1 MLWGPALGES
11 ESVAWVQ
18 AASLEIPESVAGTM
32 RHAGA
37 RDERLAAEIVRRTA
51 RQAVTA
57 WAMAVDGDA
66 TTLAA
71 MAQPDAAHWLLHPV
85 WKSWQVAAG
94 PKVTEIAIWDLEADA
109 RPPRLRIEFRFTG
122 RRRFADPARSDIA
135 GTIFTGMLDLELQP
149 AGPWPWQLVSG
160 HVQTLDEFLGYVFT
174 SRRET
179 PEEYRQRSGS
189 SAIPATTGSP
199 RVFRLT
205 AGFADHDARFG
216 SASVTVQ
223 RESAPARDEAEDLI
237 WPAIR
242 EVTRQTLGEG
252 DWRPSLG
259 WLDVIELLAG

>member
-1 MLWGPALGES
+1 MLSGPAIPAHLRIVPLRSGGKQRRWRMLWGPALGES

-37 RDERLAAEIVRRTA
+37 RDERLAAEIVRSTA
-51 RQAVTA
+51 RQAVSA

-122 RRRFADPARSDIA
+122 WRRFLMS
-135 GTIFTGMLDLELQP
+135 
-149 AGPWPWQLVSG
+149 
-160 HVQTLDEFLGYVFT
+160 
-174 SRRET
+174 
-179 PEEYRQRSGS
+179 S
-189 SAIPATTGSP
+189 SATYSPAAVKHRRSTGSAVAHQQFLP
-199 RVFRLT
+199 
-205 AGFADHDARFG
+205 
-216 SASVTVQ
+216 
-223 RESAPARDEAEDLI
+223 
-237 WPAIR
+237 
-242 EVTRQTLGEG
+242 
-252 DWRPSLG
+252 
-259 WLDVIELLAG
+259 